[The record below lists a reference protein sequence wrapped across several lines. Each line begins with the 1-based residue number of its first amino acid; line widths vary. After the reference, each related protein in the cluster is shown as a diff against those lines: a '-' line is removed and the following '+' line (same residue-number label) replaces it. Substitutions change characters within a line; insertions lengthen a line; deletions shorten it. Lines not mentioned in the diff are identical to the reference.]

1 MNERTNRTIQAGEA
15 GRRSRGVWR
24 ALGCAAMLLA
34 ANFWAQAQTFRG
46 GIAGTVVDA
55 SGAAVPGAVV
65 KATSRATA
73 AARSVETGRNGE
85 FLIPELPLG
94 LYTIEVT
101 RQGFQPQRVNDV
113 EVTVSKVTSIDLQ
126 LTVAQLS
133 EVVEVSA
140 GSVVRLDTSSTA
152 LTGIVAPKQVQD
164 LPLNGRDFR
173 QMVQLTPGVTIAGS
187 VNGSRTRGNNYQIDG
202 ADNND
207 AFQNTSAV
215 NQGGVSGIAGTLLP
229 IEAID
234 QFSVQ
239 SGAGAETGR
248 NSGGAV
254 NLVIKSGGNELH
266 GSAYYF
272 NRNEYF
278 AAKSPVAPPGSRT
291 PKIRNNQYGFSLGGP
306 ILKNRV
312 FYFLTFEGQ
321 RAKAA
326 NSLRT
331 TALSDAWVNRGRAI
345 LTQFNVPVNE
355 VAVNLLSLYPASI
368 RGLPASV
375 NNFVSTDE
383 NDYTSD
389 NGILKLD
396 YKFSENHNLSARYFG
411 GTGAQTAYDGGS
423 FFRPYF
429 QVAPS
434 RMHNYSV
441 AQNSVL
447 SPRLVNQAV
456 IGVNYF
462 KQTFDIADIS
472 GNPSSLG
479 LNTGVQVSGAP
490 TINITGFSLIGGTGI
505 LPAGRIDTTWHITDT
520 LSWDLGGHQVKLGG
534 EVRSAYLDI
543 FYESRKRG
551 VFNFDGT
558 RGPWNNLTVAER
570 AVADFLAGFTTP
582 ANGAQ
587 IVRGNPRRT
596 YRQNSGDL
604 FAHDVW
610 KLAPRLTVNYGVRY
624 TYNGVL
630 YDEEKALTN
639 FLPDRGLVEVGRELD
654 RLHPRDLNNFAPRLG
669 FAYELGGAGK
679 TVLRGGYGL
688 FYDIAA
694 VSFFVSNGGG
704 NGAASGIGNN
714 PGGAFPVYSLSL
726 GGYNLTRNTPV
737 FGTANP
743 APPFGVFAVDQNFRT
758 PYVQNFNLNVQRQLA
773 RTTVLQAAYVGSV
786 GSRLILTR
794 NINAPLPGVAGTTQA
809 RRPFN
814 ARFPN
819 FGSISLLEST
829 ANSNYHSLQI
839 SLTQS
844 NWRGLSGSFAYTY
857 GHAID
862 NSSEA
867 RSTLP
872 ANSYDLRRERG
883 NSAFDVRHTFR
894 GSFTYD
900 IPVFFGG
907 LPKRLTQGWQLNSI
921 FSFNTGTPLNI
932 TAGYNRSLSGDGAD
946 RVDLVGDPFANT
958 GGNRYLNP
966 AAFSIPR
973 DANGR
978 AVSDGRFGTLGRNA
992 LYGPGFQTVDAS
1004 LFKTTRLTERV
1015 SAQLRFEIFNLFNL
1029 VNWANPVT
1037 NFSSGSFGLLTNTRN
1052 GGSAPG
1058 IGLGEPRNVQLA
1070 LKLLF

>member
-1 MNERTNRTIQAGEA
+1 MQDST
-15 GRRSRGVWR
+15 RRNSASVGFVSFRR
-24 ALGCAAMLLA
+24 ACQMALGFLGLLLA
-34 ANFWAQAQTFRG
+34 LNSAALAQTFRG
-46 GIAGTVVDA
+46 GISGTIADNT
-55 SGAAVPGAVV
+55 GAAVPGANV
-65 KATSRATA
+65 KVTSKATA
-73 AARSVETGRNGE
+73 AQRVVVTGSNGE
-85 FLIPELPLG
+85 FAVPELALG
-94 LYTIEVT
+94 FYVVEVSKA
-101 RQGFQPQRVNDV
+101 GFQPQRVNDV
-113 EVTVSKVTSIDLQ
+113 EVTVSKITSLELQ
-126 LTVAQLS
+126 LSVAQLN
-133 EVVEVSA
+133 EIVEVSA
-140 GSVVRLDTSSTA
+140 GSVVRLDTASTA

-187 VNGSRTRGNNYQIDG
+187 INGSRTRGNNYQIDG

-207 AFQNTSAV
+207 AFQNASAV

-239 SGAGAETGR
+239 SGASAEIGR
-248 NSGGAV
+248 NSGGAI
-254 NLVIKSGGNELH
+254 NLVIKSGSNQLH

-278 AAKSPVAPPGSRT
+278 AAKSPVAPVGSRT

-306 ILKNRV
+306 ILKNRT

-331 TALSDAWVNRGRAI
+331 TALSDAWVERGKAI
-345 LTQFNVPVNE
+345 LTQFNVPLNPVST
-355 VAVNLLSLYPASI
+355 NLLTLYPSYI
-368 RGLPASV
+368 KSLPAAV

-383 NDYTSD
+383 NDYISD
-389 NGILKLD
+389 NGIIKID
-396 YKFSENHNLSARYFG
+396 HKFNDNHNISARYFG
-411 GTGAQTAYDGGS
+411 GTGDQTAYDGGS

-434 RMHNYSV
+434 RMHNYSLV
-441 AQNSVL
+441 QNSVL
-447 SPRLVNQAV
+447 SPKLINQAV
-456 IGVNYF
+456 VGVNYF

-472 GNPSSLG
+472 GNPLALG
-479 LNTGVQVSGAP
+479 LNTGVTVSGTP

-520 LSWDLGGHQVKLGG
+520 LSWELGKHQLKFGG
-534 EVRSAYLDI
+534 EIRSAYLDI

-558 RGPWNNLTVAER
+558 RGPWSNLTVAER
-570 AVADFLAGFTTP
+570 AVADFLAGYTTP

-587 IVRGNPRRT
+587 IVRGNPQRT
-596 YRQNSGDL
+596 YRQNSGDW
-604 FAHDVW
+604 FVHDNFKVS
-610 KLAPRLTVNYGVRY
+610 PSLTVNYGVRY
-624 TYNGVL
+624 TFNGVL
-630 YDEEKALTN
+630 YDEENALTN
-639 FLPDRGLVEVGRELD
+639 FLPAQGLVEIGKGLD
-654 RLHPRDLNNFAPRLG
+654 RLYPRDLNNFAPRLG
-669 FAYELGGAGK
+669 FAYALGKDSK
-679 TVLRGGYGL
+679 TVIRGGYGV
-688 FYDIAA
+688 FYDIPA

-704 NGAASGIGNN
+704 NGAASGIANN
-714 PGGAFPVYSLSL
+714 PGGARPVYSLSL
-726 GGYNLTRNTPV
+726 GAYNLTKDVPV

-758 PYVQNFNLNVQRQLA
+758 PYVQNYNLNIQRQLA
-773 RTTVLQAAYVGSV
+773 RATVLQVGYVGSA
-786 GSRLILTR
+786 GTKLALTR
-794 NINAPLPGVAGTTQA
+794 NINAPIPGTSGTAQA

-814 ARFPN
+814 ARFPT
-819 FGSISLLEST
+819 FSAISLLETSAT
-829 ANSNYHSLQI
+829 SNYNSLQI
-839 SLTQS
+839 SLVQN
-844 NWRGLSGSFAYTY
+844 NWRGLSGSFAYTL

-862 NSSEA
+862 TSSEA

-872 ANSYDLRRERG
+872 ADSYNIRNERG

-900 IPVFFGG
+900 IPVFLSA

-932 TAGYNRSLSGDGAD
+932 TAGYNRSLSGDGND

-958 GGNRYLNP
+958 GGNRFLNA
-966 AAFSIPR
+966 AAFSVPR
-973 DANGR
+973 SATG
-978 AVSDGRFGTLGRNA
+978 AAIADGKFGTLGRNTF
-992 LYGPGFQTVDAS
+992 YGPGFQTVDAS
-1004 LFKTTRLTERV
+1004 LFKTTQITEGLK
-1015 SAQLRFEIFNLFNL
+1015 AQFRFEVFNLFNL

-1058 IGLGEPRNVQLA
+1058 VGLGEPRNVQLA